1 MNIIKFFVVIWFVKS
16 NINIYNKINGII
28 IKQIENRKYTV
39 FNLNKK
45 YTQIQIT
52 CNENNKN
59 LCCLLVNNILNETI
73 SNEFGYIIIDYANK
87 STYNIIEEIEKFIKK
102 ITSTLNIDYI
112 LLSYSQYE
120 YRESN
125 SIEVKKK
132 GIEIYYENS
141 YAADGYFDKI
151 LLEME
156 KFYLKNEHKFRE
168 QESTISYRR
177 NEDDISYYFRLCVII
192 HNMCYLFKFD
202 INDLDN
208 KELNTF
214 AEVNTRNIGHH
225 DAKILKKLYGIFN
238 VNDLY
243 HIEARGEIR
252 CLEISRNKIEK
263 IMPKKFKIEV
273 HLDSIS
279 FFDGYTKNSVYLKNE
294 SNKDDGE
301 KKFINNNFF
310 DEIKKILEKINFIAN
325 TKDYKFEFLIMRI
338 MNKQETALKLIFN
351 FIIKHMY
358 IVEEDELDYTT
369 GEIIFRSNNEEDNK
383 NKIIN
388 KLSYRLSGLQFSD
401 CYLIK
406 ICLLLDAEEYIN
418 KKNINN
424 EYIWESLIDINEYIR
439 EKNNEKISRS
449 DGKSRCISI
458 LKIIKEAEN
467 YHINNIIKYKNEV
480 LKNVCKMTSLFTGLA
495 SSRFVYEDIK
505 EDFIR
510 NEICENFQLDGNE
523 IEEKANIIKNNLQK
537 NTDEDEEYEKKRKE
551 MLKNSSLDYDLNI
564 IKSNPLEEEL
574 KDIFDEDIRTYY
586 ENEQIKKGKIIIE
599 NIFNEFLKKN
609 EIQEESINDYKNE
622 IEDDFLQILRN
633 NIEVRLR
640 KQASIE
646 LPKAFNNL
654 FKSEMKICHVEKVKL
669 RKIFQNV
676 KMMLDE
682 TIILEILNKTEGI
695 KMHESFTKALDTFR

>member
-1 MNIIKFFVVIWFVKS
+1 MNIIKFFVVIGLEYDK
-16 NINIYNKINGII
+16 
-28 IKQIENRKYTV
+28 T
-39 FNLNKK
+39 
-45 YTQIQIT
+45 
-52 CNENNKN
+52 
-59 LCCLLVNNILNETI
+59 LCCSLVKNNLNETI

-87 STYNIIEEIEKFIKK
+87 STYNIIEEIEQFIKK
-102 ITSTLNIDYI
+102 IKSTLNIDSI
-112 LLSYSQYE
+112 VLL
-120 YRESN
+120 YRQSKYRQSN
-125 SIEVKKK
+125 RIVKKIIEKLNQINDERRIKKK
-132 GIEIYYENS
+132 GTEIYYENICVR
-141 YAADGYFDKI
+141 DCFLHNIIKKKQEFDS
-151 LLEME
+151 
-156 KFYLKNEHKFRE
+156 KNESRVQDLEPMIIYSRK
-168 QESTISYRR
+168 
-177 NEDDISYYFRLCVII
+177 EDDNSYYFRLCIVIKNMYYLFEFYI
-192 HNMCYLFKFD
+192 NELENKKLDTLVKINAENMCYY
-202 INDLDN
+202 
-208 KELNTF
+208 
-214 AEVNTRNIGHH
+214 
-225 DAKILKKLYGIFN
+225 DAKILKKLYEIFN

-252 CLEISRNKIEK
+252 CLEITPNKIEK

-273 HLDSIS
+273 HPNSIN
-279 FFDGYTKNSVYLKNE
+279 FCDGYRENSVYLKND
-294 SNKDDGE
+294 SNKYDGE

-310 DEIKKILEKINFIAN
+310 DEIKKMLERIHFIAN
-325 TKDYKFEFLIMRI
+325 TKDYKCVEFFYRLLKNYNKVEFLIMRI
-338 MNKQETALKLIFN
+338 MNKQTSALKIIFN
-351 FIIKHMY
+351 CIIKHMY

-388 KLSYRLSGLQFSD
+388 KLSYILSGLQFSD
-401 CYLIK
+401 Y
-406 ICLLLDAEEYIN
+406 
-418 KKNINN
+418 
-424 EYIWESLIDINEYIR
+424 INEYIR

-449 DGKSRCISI
+449 DGKSRCINI

-480 LKNVCKMTSLFTGLA
+480 LKNVCKITSLFTGLA
-495 SSRFVYEDIK
+495 SSRFVYKDTK

-537 NTDEDEEYEKKRKE
+537 NTDEDEEYEKRRKLKEQEIKKIRE

-586 ENEQIKKGKIIIE
+586 ENEQIKRGNIIIE
-599 NIFNEFLKKN
+599 NIFNEFIKKN
-609 EIQEESINDYKNE
+609 ETQEESINDYKNE
-622 IEDDFLQILRN
+622 IEDDFIQILRN

-654 FKSEMKICHVEKVKL
+654 FESEIKICHVEKVKL
-669 RKIFQNV
+669 RKKFANV

-695 KMHESFTKALDTFR
+695 KMHESFTKALDTFK

>member
-28 IKQIENRKYTV
+28 LKQIENRKYTV

-52 CNENNKN
+52 CNENNKK

-102 ITSTLNIDYI
+102 ITSTLSIDYI

-125 SIEVKKK
+125 SIVKKIIEKLNQINAKRRVKKK
-132 GIEIYYENS
+132 GIEIYYENI

-151 LLEME
+151 LLEIE
-156 KFYLKNEHKFRE
+156 NFNSKNGYKFRE
-168 QESTISYRR
+168 PEFMISYSR

-192 HNMCYLFKFD
+192 HNMFYLFKFD

-214 AEVNTRNIGHH
+214 AEVNTRNMGHH
-225 DAKILKKLYGIFN
+225 DAKILKKIYEIFN

-279 FFDGYTKNSVYLKNE
+279 FFNGYTKNSVYLKNE

-325 TKDYKFEFLIMRI
+325 TKDYKCVEFFYTLLKNYNKVEFLIMRI

-383 NKIIN
+383 NKIIK

-406 ICLLLDAEEYIN
+406 IFLLLEAEEYIN

-424 EYIWESLIDINEYIR
+424 EYIWKILIDINEYIQ

-449 DGKSRCISI
+449 DRNSRCINI
-458 LKIIKEAEN
+458 VKIIKEVEN
-467 YHINNIIKYKNEV
+467 YHIQNIIKYKNEV

-495 SSRFVYEDIK
+495 SSRFVYKDTK

-537 NTDEDEEYEKKRKE
+537 NTDEDEEYEKKRKLKEQETKKIRE

-599 NIFNEFLKKN
+599 NIFNEFIKKMKHKKN
-609 EIQEESINDYKNE
+609 
-622 IEDDFLQILRN
+622 
-633 NIEVRLR
+633 
-640 KQASIE
+640 
-646 LPKAFNNL
+646 
-654 FKSEMKICHVEKVKL
+654 
-669 RKIFQNV
+669 
-676 KMMLDE
+676 
-682 TIILEILNKTEGI
+682 
-695 KMHESFTKALDTFR
+695 

>member
-28 IKQIENRKYTV
+28 LKQIENRKYTV

-52 CNENNKN
+52 CSENNKK
-59 LCCLLVNNILNETI
+59 LCCLLVNNIFNETI

-87 STYNIIEEIEKFIKK
+87 STYNIIEEIEQFIKK
-102 ITSTLNIDYI
+102 IKSTLNIDSI
-112 LLSYSQYE
+112 VLL
-120 YRESN
+120 YRQSKYRQSN
-125 SIEVKKK
+125 RIVKKIIEKLNQINDERRIKKK
-132 GIEIYYENS
+132 GTEIYYENICVR
-141 YAADGYFDKI
+141 GCFLHNI
-151 LLEME
+151 LE
-156 KFYLKNEHKFRE
+156 KKRKYNSKNESKVQDPE
-168 QESTISYRR
+168 PTLSYSRK
-177 NEDDISYYFRLCVII
+177 EDDNSYYFRLCIVIK
-192 HNMCYLFKFD
+192 NMCYLFEFD
-202 INDLDN
+202 INELEN
-208 KELNTF
+208 KELNILVKID
-214 AEVNTRNIGHH
+214 AENMCYY
-225 DAKILKKLYGIFN
+225 DAKILKKLYEIFN

-252 CLEISRNKIEK
+252 CLEITPNKIEK

-325 TKDYKFEFLIMRI
+325 TKDYKCVEFFYRLLKNYNKVKFLIMRI
-338 MNKQETALKLIFN
+338 MNKQRSALKLIFN

-388 KLSYRLSGLQFSD
+388 KLSYRLSGLQFLD

-406 ICLLLDAEEYIN
+406 ICLLLAAEEYIN

-424 EYIWESLIDINEYIR
+424 EYIWKSLIDINKCIQG
-439 EKNNEKISRS
+439 KNNEKISRA
-449 DGKSRCISI
+449 DRKSRCINI
-458 LKIIKEAEN
+458 VKIIKEAEN

-495 SSRFVYEDIK
+495 SSRFVYEYIK

-537 NTDEDEEYEKKRKE
+537 NTDEDEEYEKKRKLKEQETKKIRE

-599 NIFNEFLKKN
+599 NIFNEFIKKN
-609 EIQEESINDYKNE
+609 ETQEESINDYKNE
-622 IEDDFLQILRN
+622 IEDDFIQILRN

-646 LPKAFNNL
+646 LPN
-654 FKSEMKICHVEKVKL
+654 
-669 RKIFQNV
+669 
-676 KMMLDE
+676 
-682 TIILEILNKTEGI
+682 T
-695 KMHESFTKALDTFR
+695 